1 MLDQNQLID
10 RLKRHFPACTK
21 LFDQT
26 VEKLASEAEYQQKYA
41 AQLAKQRQEKLQV
54 IS

>member
-1 MLDQNQLID
+1 MTDTALLID

-41 AQLAKQRQEKLQV
+41 AQLARQRAEKVLPC
-54 IS
+54 